1 MKQVLIFLVLSLLQ
15 LQSRAQKCVLQ
26 PPFMTLHLGRGEVND
41 FNTPSYFYQRLST
54 SCPGDGFYSYVSSTA
69 ECFGGDWITLNEDHT
84 PGDADGNFMLV
95 NASYESGQFF
105 TTKIMGLKSNAIYE
119 FGVWMLNVCKPTEKC
134 PFPLLPDITI
144 RLQDADS
151 KVVMQMSTGE
161 IQRYNEPNWEQ
172 YKRIFHTPANGST
185 LILTMIN
192 RNQGGCGNDF
202 ALDDIT
208 FRECIPV
215 KEEVAATKSPA
226 VKPGTAN
233 AGKPV
238 AKSPIAKS
246 KAPVSKPAV
255 KSQQPA
261 VKKQTEQL
269 ADPGKNPSRAE
280 ANDTSLTKKKIN
292 SFPPPP
298 PVLTSRANPVV
309 KKIESDPGTI
319 RIELYDNGEI
329 DGDTV
334 SIYHN
339 NKLIV
344 SKARLSQQP
353 ISFSIKI
360 DYDNPLHEI
369 VMVAENLGSIPPNTS
384 VMIVREGD
392 IKHEVFITSSE
403 QKNARVVF
411 SLKKSTL

>member
-1 MKQVLIFLVLSLLQ
+1 MKQLLSIIILSLLM
-15 LQSRAQKCVLQ
+15 LQSRGQNCVLQ
-26 PPFMTLHLGRGEVND
+26 APYMTLHLGRGEVND
-41 FNTPSYFYQRLST
+41 FNTPSYFYQRLGT

-69 ECFGGDWITLNEDHT
+69 ECFGGDWITLDEDHT
-84 PGDADGNFMLV
+84 PGDVDGNFMLV

-105 TTKIMGLKSNAIYE
+105 TTKILGLKSNAMYE

-134 PFPLLPDITI
+134 PFPLLPNITV

-161 IQRYNEPNWEQ
+161 IERFDSPNWAQ

-215 KEEVAATKSPA
+215 NNASIKTPVNKAVAPAAKTATPKSQA
-226 VKPGTAN
+226 SNNKP
-233 AGKPV
+233 
-238 AKSPIAKS
+238 
-246 KAPVSKPAV
+246 KPAPP
-255 KSQQPA
+255 KNQA
-261 VKKQTEQL
+261 KKVE
-269 ADPGKNPSRAE
+269 PSANKRKEAIAE
-280 ANDTSLTKKKIN
+280 ISTTSPRSTVDSASAKKKIST
-292 SFPPPP
+292 SFPPPA
-298 PVLTSRANPVV
+298 VLVNRANPLV
-309 KKIESDPGTI
+309 KKIEADPGNI
-319 RIELYDNGEI
+319 RIDLYDNGEI
-329 DGDTV
+329 DGDTI

-344 SKARLSQQP
+344 SRAKLSQQP
-353 ISFSIKI
+353 ISFTIKV

-369 VMVAENLGSIPPNTS
+369 IMVAENLGSIPPNTS
-384 VMIVREGD
+384 VMIVRAGD
-392 IKHEVFITSSE
+392 VKHEVFISSSE
-403 QKNARVVF
+403 QKNAKVVF

>member
-1 MKQVLIFLVLSLLQ
+1 MVFSFLF
-15 LQSRAQKCVLQ
+15 LQSREQNCVLQ
-26 PPFMTLHLGRGEVND
+26 SPFMTLHLGKGDVND

-84 PGDADGNFMLV
+84 PGDVDGNFMLV

-105 TTKIMGLKSNAIYE
+105 TTKIMGLKSDAMYE

-134 PFPLLPDITI
+134 PFPLLPNITI

-161 IQRYNEPNWEQ
+161 IERFDSPNWTQ
-172 YKRIFHTPANGST
+172 FKRIFHTPSNGST

-215 KEEVAATKSPA
+215 NAISAKTPVDKAVSPA
-226 VKPGTAN
+226 AKPTL
-233 AGKPV
+233 P
-238 AKSPIAKS
+238 
-246 KAPVSKPAV
+246 
-255 KSQQPA
+255 KSQAANNKPKA
-261 VKKQTEQL
+261 
-269 ADPGKNPSRAE
+269 APGKNSNQKENPASVKRTEQIAE
-280 ANDTSLTKKKIN
+280 LSKTAPRSTADSAVAKKKI
-292 SFPPPP
+292 SASVPPPA
-298 PVLTSRANPVV
+298 VLVNRANPLV
-309 KKIESDPGTI
+309 KKIEADPGNI
-319 RIELYDNGEI
+319 RIDIYDNGEI
-329 DGDTV
+329 DGDTI

-344 SKARLSQQP
+344 SRARLSQHP
-353 ISFSIKI
+353 ISFNIKV

-384 VMIVREGD
+384 VMIVRAGD
-392 IKHEVFITSSE
+392 FKHEVFITSSE